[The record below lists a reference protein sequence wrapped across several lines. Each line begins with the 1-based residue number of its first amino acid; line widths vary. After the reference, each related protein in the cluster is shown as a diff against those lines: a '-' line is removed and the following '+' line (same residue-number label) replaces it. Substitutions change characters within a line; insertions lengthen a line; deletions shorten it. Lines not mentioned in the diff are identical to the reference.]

1 MSAIGWAE
9 DQAQDSGTQG
19 RAMKILMTG
28 ATGLVGTALTESL
41 VGDGHRVVRL
51 SRPGPQDKSSRRM
64 TGVTDVVWD
73 AKAAANG
80 AGLGLADGPA
90 RSQVEGADAVV
101 NLAGAS
107 VAGGRWTEKRKAVLR
122 SSRIETTRGLISM
135 MRGLSAAP
143 KVLVSASAMGI
154 YGSRGDEVLTEESA
168 PGEDFL
174 SGLAVEWEIEAQKAE
189 SLGMRVVFARFGV
202 ILAKRGGALPAMM
215 RPFQFFVGGRMGS
228 GEQWISWVTLQDVV
242 GILRMALENAAVSG
256 AINVVSPQP
265 VRNAEFAKEL
275 GRAMHRPAVVP
286 APAFALRL
294 ALGTEMAEGM
304 LLGSQ
309 RVEPQRLTQLGYRF
323 QHSDLSSALD
333 AVLVSP

>member
-1 MSAIGWAE
+1 
-9 DQAQDSGTQG
+9 
-19 RAMKILMTG
+19 MKILMTG
-28 ATGLVGTALTESL
+28 ATGLVGTALTKSL
-41 VGDGHRVVRL
+41 VADGHSVVRL
-51 SRPGPQDKSSRRM
+51 SRPDKQEKRSAPIA
-64 TGVTDVVWD
+64 GVTDVAWD
-73 AKAAANG
+73 AEAAVNDA
-80 AGLGLADGPA
+80 ALGLADGGS
-90 RSQVEGADAVV
+90 RSQVEGADGAV

-122 SSRIETTRGLISM
+122 SSRIETTRGLIAM

-174 SGLAVEWEIEAQKAE
+174 SRLAVAWESEASKAK

-202 ILAKRGGALPAMM
+202 ILAKHGGGLPAMM
-215 RPFQFFVGGRMGS
+215 KPFQFFVGGRMGS
-228 GEQWISWVTLQDVV
+228 GEQWTSWVTLEDVV

-256 AINVVSPQP
+256 AMNVVSPQP

-294 ALGTEMAEGM
+294 ALGTEMAEEM

-309 RVEPQRLTQLGYRF
+309 RVEPQRLKQLGYRF
-323 QHSDLSSALD
+323 QHSDLSSALA
-333 AVLVSP
+333 AVLATA

>member
-1 MSAIGWAE
+1 
-9 DQAQDSGTQG
+9 
-19 RAMKILMTG
+19 MKILMTG
-28 ATGLVGTALTESL
+28 ANGLVGTALTKSL
-41 VGDGHRVVRL
+41 VADGHSVVRL
-51 SRPGPQDKSSRRM
+51 SRPGTQGKRNAPSF
-64 TGVTDVVWD
+64 GVTDVAWD
-73 AKAAANG
+73 AQAAASGVALGMPDG
-80 AGLGLADGPA
+80 AS
-90 RSQVEGADAVV
+90 RSQVEGAEGVV

-122 SSRIETTRGLISM
+122 SSRVETTRGLIAM

-154 YGSRGDEVLTEESA
+154 YGNRGDEVLTEESA

-174 SGLAVEWEIEAQKAE
+174 SRLAVDWETEASKAK

-202 ILAKRGGALPAMM
+202 ILAKHGGGLPAMM
-215 RPFQFFVGGRMGS
+215 KPFQFFVGGRMGS

-256 AINVVSPQP
+256 AINVVSPQQ
-265 VRNAEFAKEL
+265 VRNAEFATEL

-294 ALGTEMAEGM
+294 ALGAEMAEGM

-309 RVEPQRLTQLGYRF
+309 RVEPQRLKQLGYRF
-323 QHSDLSSALD
+323 QHSELPSALS
-333 AVLVSP
+333 AVLAST

>member
-1 MSAIGWAE
+1 
-9 DQAQDSGTQG
+9 
-19 RAMKILMTG
+19 MKILVTG
-28 ATGLVGTALTESL
+28 ATGLVGTALTKSL
-41 VGDGHRVVRL
+41 VADGHSVVRL
-51 SRPGPQDKSSRRM
+51 SRPGTQEKRSAPSA
-64 TGVTDVVWD
+64 GVADVAWD

-80 AGLGLADGPA
+80 AALGLADGPA
-90 RSQVEGADAVV
+90 RSQVEGAEGVV

-107 VAGGRWTEKRKAVLR
+107 VAGGRWTLKRKAVLR
-122 SSRIETTRGLISM
+122 SSRIETTRGLIAM

-174 SGLAVEWEIEAQKAE
+174 SRLAVEWEIEASKAK

-202 ILAKRGGALPAMM
+202 ILAKHGGALPAMM
-215 RPFQFFVGGRMGS
+215 KPFQFFVGGRMGS
-228 GEQWISWVTLQDVV
+228 GEQWISWLTLEDVV

-265 VRNAEFAKEL
+265 VRNAEFARQL

-294 ALGTEMAEGM
+294 ALGAEMAEGM
-304 LLGSQ
+304 LLSSQ
-309 RVEPQRLTQLGYRF
+309 RVEPQKLKQLGYRF
-323 QHSDLSSALD
+323 QRSDLPSALG
-333 AVLVSP
+333 AVLASR